1 MLFQTTQVLKQRT
14 GLWAFVLQSEAAD
27 EEHFADVA
35 EEPCSERGGGS
46 GHLIAA
52 CNEPSCAVVGQSGY
66 LIGGR
71 NPLYCKAE
79 TSCLW
84 ELARLE
90 SHYHPSVQAFAKK
103 VAQVSV
109 FASYLFN

>member
-1 MLFQTTQVLKQRT
+1 MQVLKQRT

-27 EEHFADVA
+27 EEHFTDVA
-35 EEPCSERGGGS
+35 TEPCEQGEGRV
-46 GHLIAA
+46 HQIA
-52 CNEPSCAVVGQSGY
+52 EPISTVVGQSGY
-66 LIGGR
+66 QIGGR

-79 TSCLW
+79 SSCLW

-103 VAQVSV
+103 VAQVR
-109 FASYLFN
+109 FRIGCN